1 MKNEIQKSNH
11 LLIDEVKELILE
23 AKQAIA
29 TTANSALT
37 ILYWNIGNRVNTE
50 ILKSRRA
57 DYGKQIVILLS
68 QKLTEEFGKGWSDKH
83 LRHCL
88 RFAETFPDREI
99 VYALSRELSWTHFR
113 ILIYIGNELSR
124 SFYLEMCRL
133 EGWNTR
139 VLSDKLIQLG
149 KSFVTAFC

>member
-1 MKNEIQKSNH
+1 MKNEIQESNH
-11 LLIDEVKELILE
+11 LLIDEVKELIIE

-50 ILKSRRA
+50 ILLSRRA

-99 VYALSRELSWTHFR
+99 V
-113 ILIYIGNELSR
+113 
-124 SFYLEMCRL
+124 
-133 EGWNTR
+133 
-139 VLSDKLIQLG
+139 
-149 KSFVTAFC
+149 